1 MKVTYLVPGS
11 GDSFYCGNCHRDRLY
26 VSSIRGIKGVQ
37 ISAIPLYLPPIG
49 EDFGDEF
56 EKPVFFGAVSMY
68 LREKV
73 KMFEHLPSFMDK
85 VLDAPPLLRYAA
97 KKAGTTR
104 PEGFEETTL
113 NMIRGNV
120 PSRKK
125 EVLRLSNHMSKNGKP
140 DIIHLSNALIMG
152 LASQLRDAVG
162 SKIICSLQNED
173 DWIEEMIEPY
183 RSKAWTLIGKESKN
197 VDMFICPSNYYKDLI
212 IKKTGI
218 KKDKIHVVPSGLEE
232 NVLSN
237 ISRKNHVPAI
247 GFYSRLSYQ
256 NGLDKL
262 IDAYILIVK
271 GGKFPSLQLHLCGGY
286 TTDNEPFVNE
296 QFRKLNEA
304 GLDNEVKLYSAFHG
318 KQKEEFFS
326 SIDIM
331 SVPVRK
337 PDAYGLY
344 LLIAN
349 SAGVPVV
356 QPATGAFPEI
366 LKLTGGGVCYKPDSV
381 EHLAESLTE
390 ALNDKDKL
398 KLWSDAGRES
408 LPGLLSTKTMAQDI
422 VTVYRKS
429 LA

>member
-1 MKVTYLVPGS
+1 MKVIYLVPGS

-26 VSSIRGIKGVQ
+26 VSSIRDLDGVE
-37 ISAIPLYLPPIG
+37 IYAIPLYLPPIG

-68 LREKV
+68 LRERV

-85 VLDAPPLLRYAA
+85 LLDAPPLLRLAA

-104 PEGFEETTL
+104 TEGFEETTL
-113 NMIRGNV
+113 NMIRGND
-120 PSRKK
+120 PGREK
-125 EVLRLSNHMSKNGKP
+125 EISRLSKHISKNGKP

-183 RSKAWTLIGKESKN
+183 RGKAWTLIGKESGN
-197 VDMFICPSNYYKDLI
+197 IDMFICPSNYYKDLI
-212 IKKTGI
+212 IQKTGI
-218 KKDKIHVVPSGLEE
+218 KKEKIHVVPSGVEK

-237 ISRKNHVPAI
+237 ISKKNHIPAI

-262 IDAYILIVK
+262 IDAYILIMK
-271 GGKFPSLQLHLCGGY
+271 DGRFPSLQLHLCGGY
-286 TTDNEPFVNE
+286 TADNKPFVKE
-296 QFRKLNEA
+296 QFRKLRET
-304 GLDNEVKLYSAFHG
+304 GFDNEVKLYSAFHG
-318 KQKEEFFS
+318 TQKEEFFC
-326 SIDIM
+326 SIDLM

-344 LLIAN
+344 LLTAN
-349 SAGVPVV
+349 AAGVPVV

-366 LKLTGGGVCYKPDSV
+366 IKLTGGGVCYKPDSV
-381 EHLAESLTE
+381 KHLADSLVK
-390 ALNDKDKL
+390 ALNDKEKL
-398 KLWSDAGRES
+398 KLWSNTGREAV
-408 LPGLLSTKTMAQDI
+408 PRLLSTKNMARDI
-422 VTVYRKS
+422 VTVYKKS